1 MHHAR
6 KISKNDSGYFRES
19 CAKERANVKVYFEI
33 ERGGPV
39 SLAKSCKNESWLT
52 TQYNTWIRYV
62 QFFYWKW
69 RLHYPRMGWTIR
81 KTYRYWFYTVLLWF
95 THLPAVD
102 EYHFDLPKWWA
113 SFESVTSLLICLFF
127 MMFPSS
133 KAADSSH
140 RLTLEIA
147 KLWRSHWEGAA
158 HSHSAKSTEAWNSL
172 RFLKLVPG
180 HCRPLAY
187 SHTHTHTLQV
197 QFCPGWAEP
206 WSPHCILRHGRE
218 HRCVRWVV
226 LRFTWPVLFENVW
239 RRMGLIQIN
248 PQLPRVV
255 GRPVFF

>member
-39 SLAKSCKNESWLT
+39 SLPKSCKNESWLT

-187 SHTHTHTLQV
+187 SHTHTHCRFSFAQV
-197 QFCPGWAEP
+197 EP
-206 WSPHCILRHGRE
+206 
-218 HRCVRWVV
+218 
-226 LRFTWPVLFENVW
+226 
-239 RRMGLIQIN
+239 N
-248 PQLPRVV
+248 PEVHIASCDME
-255 GRPVFF
+255 GNTGASDESF